1 MTPDFGHLAAC
12 AQSVSGREQAETIV
26 ARTLDCALAALG
38 ENAGFALVRT
48 PLGALRVAACQG
60 LTQQDEAAARASCAP
75 GSRVVRAIEDG
86 RCQLLPAANDGL
98 ASATRSTLARG
109 DIRFVATVPFLA
121 LGKPVG
127 GMVLFLHEEPDKP
140 LWEEGLPYI
149 GASAG
154 LALAQVR
161 FNEAIATEGRLAS
174 LGRVTAGVAHELRNP
189 LTVLGT
195 TLALLR
201 HDPQLGEDAQKKL
214 IRAQDAFDRVVNLTD
229 GLSGLSKPPRP
240 TAELV
245 RVSDLF
251 SALLDLLGSE
261 ARSRKITV
269 AVRIS
274 PPSLAVTGDWGRL
287 LEVLINLVENAMD
300 AIGRDGQIAL
310 QADPARSKVCIAVR
324 DSGPGIAPDALDRIF
339 DPFFTTKANGMGLGL
354 AIVREI
360 VEHLGGVISV
370 KSRAG
375 AGTEFFVTLP
385 SG

>member
-1 MTPDFGHLAAC
+1 MVTPDLGHLAAC
-12 AQSVSGREQAETIV
+12 AQSVSGPEQAEAIV

-38 ENAGFALVRT
+38 EHSGFALVRT

-60 LTQQDEAAARASCAP
+60 LTQQDEATARASCGP

-86 RCQLLPAANDGL
+86 HGQLLPADNDG
-98 ASATRSTLARG
+98 LARG

-127 GMVLFLHEEPDKP
+127 GMVLFLRAEPDKP

-149 GASAG
+149 GASTG

-161 FNEAIATEGRLAS
+161 FKEAIATGSRLAS

-214 IRAQDAFDRVVNLTD
+214 IRAQDAFNRVVNLID
-229 GLSGLSKPPRP
+229 GLSGFSKPPRP

-245 RVSDLF
+245 RLSDLF

-269 AVRIS
+269 EVRIS

-310 QADPARSKVCIAVR
+310 QADPARGKVCIAVR
-324 DSGPGIAPDALDRIF
+324 DSGPGIAPDVLDRIF
-339 DPFFTTKANGMGLGL
+339 EPFFTTKANGTGLGL
-354 AIVREI
+354 SIVREI
-360 VEHLGGVISV
+360 IEQLGGVISV